1 MPRSRLDQVLAAGYG
16 RHAPDAPQPAPAR
29 KPVPTAMDNNSWN
42 WREPWPQHHQPQ
54 QQGPGLDVGGLAR
67 EYARMEERHNEAEL
81 LQEMETEDNT
91 KNRVILKLAGLT
103 NQIKPAKIDEAGEK
117 LFNLILEKGVTTIVW
132 DGDLLNHKKED
143 GTVTRA
149 FTELLEYAYYEFPEL
164 EFIYFKKQ
172 KSWKKL
178 LKGAKAEPD
187 EYGNNLGPFSFL
199 TEANVTRL
207 DSWDPLP
214 PMQQGRNYAITFP
227 DDTSWKKLGLLG
239 LQWLKEVAGAEE
251 IQYFILGKGYIVGK
265 EIEAVACDKD
275 KYPKGIAGK
284 PQFLG
289 VEIKD
294 ARD

>member
-16 RHAPDAPQPAPAR
+16 RHASHASHASHLTPER
-29 KPVPTAMDNNSWN
+29 RRVSTGT
-42 WREPWPQHHQPQ
+42 E
-54 QQGPGLDVGGLAR
+54 VGGLAR
-67 EYARMEERHNEAEL
+67 EYARMGERHNGAEL
-81 LQEMETEDNT
+81 LQEMDTGAA
-91 KNRVILKLAGLT
+91 KPRVILKLAGLT
-103 NQIKPAKIDEAGEK
+103 NQIKPEKIDEGGEK
-117 LFNLILEKGVTTIVW
+117 LINLILQKGVTTIVW

-149 FTELLEYAYYEFPEL
+149 FTELLSYAFYEFPEL

-187 EYGNNLGPFSFL
+187 EYGNNLGPFDFL
-199 TEANVTRL
+199 TDANVARL
-207 DSWDPLP
+207 DPWDPLP
-214 PMQQGRNYAITFP
+214 PLNPLNPGRRNYAVTFP
-227 DDTSWKKLGLLG
+227 DDTSWKQLGLLG

-251 IQYFILGKGYIVGK
+251 IQYFVMGKGYIVGK

-294 ARD
+294 VRD